1 MKKLLILSLFLL
13 AVVSLPALDLDLQLQ
28 LGLRTASGAV
38 QDTYG
43 GGMVFFPSLK
53 LNVWKG
59 LGVGVG
65 YELGYK
71 KEAAIG
77 LFEEEST
84 LKVSGFEA
92 FAAYEFSRGKFAP
105 YARIGIGSYSYSQ
118 EIESDFAPDVD
129 DTKVAVS
136 LGAGV
141 KYVLDKLFLSAELK
155 YVPLKVKPLDETVDL
170 SGLRLLVGVGYRI
183 GL

>member
-1 MKKLLILSLFLL
+1 MKKLLILSIALL
-13 AVVSLPALDLDLQLQ
+13 AALSLPAIDLDLGLQ
-28 LGLRTASGAV
+28 LGLRTASGTI

-59 LGVGVG
+59 LGIGLG

-71 KEAAIG
+71 KDAKIG
-77 LFEEEST
+77 LFQENST

-92 FAAYEFSRGKFAP
+92 FAAYEFVTGKLAP
-105 YARIGIGSYSYSQ
+105 YARLGIGSYAYSQ
-118 EIESDFAPDVD
+118 KVESEFVPDVD
-129 DTKVAVS
+129 ESKVAVS

-141 KYVLDKLFLSAELK
+141 KYLLDKLFLSAELK
-155 YVPLKVKPLDETVDL
+155 YVPLKVKPLDEEVDL
-170 SGLRLLVGVGYRI
+170 GGLRLLAGVGYAFN
-183 GL
+183 L